1 MKPTR
6 EYPVKIEKIH
16 DIQKHLGADD
26 MNQQGDPSRKRV
38 GVINLRFIRGLAFL
52 VISISVIACAVLG
65 VMAVWQFVPIDF
77 AWKSLVSLA
86 IISFA
91 MALFVSLN
99 EGFGPAV
106 RGPITQATQPK
117 EHSHDG

>member
-1 MKPTR
+1 MKP
-6 EYPVKIEKIH
+6 EKVH
-16 DIQKHLGADD
+16 DIQRHLGADG
-26 MNQQGDPSRKRV
+26 MNTQGDLSRKRV
-38 GVINLRFIRGLAFL
+38 GVINLRFIRCIAFL

-65 VMAVWQFVPIDF
+65 VMAVWDQVPIDF

-91 MALFVSLN
+91 TAVFVSLN

-106 RGPITQATQPK
+106 RG
-117 EHSHDG
+117 